1 MRHDPDSA
9 LARAKERLQLS
20 DLWRLR
26 GWPHEP
32 ARECF
37 APFRPDDRRK
47 SFSVFTSASGEEMAK
62 DFKSGDVFDAPALLA
77 AVEGLEMR
85 DACRLFI
92 ELSGVKGE
100 PQQSYLHR
108 PKRFG
113 RAIEVAGVKGLP
125 RARQINA
132 PAAPV
137 RQKPHLSALQAPTG
151 EEAAQIAK
159 QRHVSPECVLHAASL
174 GLLFVAPWRGFASWC
189 ITDSARWNCQF
200 RRMDGKPFPHPAG
213 AKKTLA
219 ALGSWASWPIGAAD
233 LCNVESVLL
242 VEGSGDFLAAWH
254 FITAEHLHGRCGAV
268 CMTGAA
274 NWIPSEA
281 LPEIARRRVRIFPHL
296 DSSKAGEEAALRW
309 ETQLTKAGGAAHCF
323 DLSDLATIA
332 GDAVGDL
339 NDVLLMERHEIEE
352 LGSIAA
358 F

>member
-1 MRHDPDSA
+1 MRSDTDSA
-9 LARAKERLQLS
+9 LSRAKEKLRLS

-47 SFSVFTSASGEEMAK
+47 SFSVFTTGNGEELAK

-77 AVEGLEMR
+77 AVEGLSMR

-92 ELSGVKGE
+92 ELAGVKGE
-100 PQQSYLHR
+100 PNEPRRGPQAPQVR
-108 PKRFG
+108 K
-113 RAIEVAGVKGLP
+113 IE
-125 RARQINA
+125 A
-132 PAAPV
+132 PAPA
-137 RQKPHLSALQAPTG
+137 REKPSLPALRAPTS
-151 EEAAQIAK
+151 EEAEIIAA
-159 QRHVSPECVLHAASL
+159 QRHVSPESVLFAASL
-174 GLLFVAPWRGFASWC
+174 GALTVAPWRGFPAWC
-189 ITDSARWNCQF
+189 VTDSARWNCQF

-219 ALGSWASWPIGAAD
+219 APGSWASWPIGAAD
-233 LCNVESVLL
+233 LAGAESVLL

-254 FITAEHLHGRCGAV
+254 FITAEHLHGRCGVV

-281 LPEIARRRVRIFPHL
+281 LHEIAKRRTRIFPHL
-296 DSSKAGEEAALRW
+296 DRSRAGEEAALRW
-309 ETQLTKAGGAAHCF
+309 ETQLTKAGGSAHCF
-323 DLSDLATIA
+323 DLHGLTTAS
-332 GDAVGDL
+332 GEEVGDL
-339 NDVLLMERHEIEE
+339 NDVLRMAPHEIQN
-352 LGSIAA
+352 LAPIAA

>member
-1 MRHDPDSA
+1 MSHDPDSA
-9 LARAKERLQLS
+9 LERAKERLRLS

-32 ARECF
+32 GRECF
-37 APFRPDDRRK
+37 CPFRPDDRRK
-47 SFSVFTSASGEEMAK
+47 SFSVFKSASGEELAK

-77 AVEGLEMR
+77 AVEGLDMR
-85 DACRLFI
+85 DACRMFI
-92 ELSGVKGE
+92 ELAGVKGE
-100 PQQSYLHR
+100 AHELRHSSR
-108 PKRFG
+108 
-113 RAIEVAGVKGLP
+113 VA
-125 RARQINA
+125 RARQIVR

-137 RQKPHLSALQAPTG
+137 REKPRLPALRAPTD
-151 EEAAQIAK
+151 EEAAQIAR
-159 QRHVSPECVLHAASL
+159 QRHVSPECVLHVASL
-174 GLLFVAPWRGFASWC
+174 GLLFVSPWRGFASWC

-200 RRMDGKPFPHPAG
+200 RRMDGKPFPHFAG

-219 ALGSWASWPIGAAD
+219 APGSWASWPIGAAD
-233 LCNVESVLL
+233 LATAESVLL

-254 FITAEHLHGRCGAV
+254 FITAEYLHGRCAAV
-268 CMTGAA
+268 AMTGAA

-296 DSSKAGEEAALRW
+296 DTSRAGEEAALRW
-309 ETQLTKAGGAAHCF
+309 ETQLTKAGGVAHCF
-323 DLSDLATIA
+323 DLSDLATID

-352 LGSIAA
+352 LCPIAA

>member
-1 MRHDPDSA
+1 MPRDPDSA
-9 LARAKERLQLS
+9 LARAKVKLPLS

-37 APFRPDDRRK
+37 CPFRPDDRRK
-47 SFSVFTSASGEEMAK
+47 SFSVFTSASGEELAK

-77 AVEGLEMR
+77 AVEGLDMR

-92 ELSGVKGE
+92 EAAGVKGE
-100 PQQSYLHR
+100 PPARRH
-108 PKRFG
+108 G
-113 RAIEVAGVKGLP
+113 P
-125 RARQINA
+125 RARQIIT

-137 RQKPHLSALQAPTG
+137 REKPLLPALRAPTSD
-151 EEAAQIAK
+151 EAGQIAK
-159 QRHVSPECVLHAASL
+159 LRHVSPECVLHVASL
-174 GLLFVAPWRGFASWC
+174 GLLFVASWRGFLSWSV
-189 ITDSARWNCQF
+189 TDSARWNCQF

-219 ALGSWASWPIGAAD
+219 APGSWASWPIGVANLA
-233 LCNVESVLL
+233 NAGNVLL

-254 FITAEHLHGRCGAV
+254 FITAEHLHGRCAAV

-274 NWIPSEA
+274 NWIPSDA

-296 DSSKAGEEAALRW
+296 DTSKAGEEAALRW
-309 ETQLTKAGGAAHCF
+309 ETQITRAGGAAHCY
-323 DLSDLATIA
+323 DLNELTTA
-332 GDAVGDL
+332 GGEPVTDL
-339 NDVLLMERHEIEE
+339 NDVLKMERREIEE

>member
-1 MRHDPDSA
+1 MTSLDA
-9 LARAKERLQLS
+9 AKDTLPLS

-37 APFRPDDRRK
+37 CPFRPDDRRK
-47 SFSVFTSASGEEMAK
+47 SFSVFTNASGEELAK

-77 AVEGLEMR
+77 AVEGLDMK

-92 ELSGVKGE
+92 EAAGMKGE
-100 PQQSYLHR
+100 PPLRRH
-108 PKRFG
+108 G
-113 RAIEVAGVKGLP
+113 P
-125 RARQINA
+125 RVRQIIT

-137 RQKPHLSALQAPTG
+137 REKPLLPALRAPTSD
-151 EEAAQIAK
+151 EAEQIAR

-174 GLLFVAPWRGFASWC
+174 GLLFVASWRGFPAWC

-219 ALGSWASWPIGAAD
+219 APGAWASWPIGAAD
-233 LCNVESVLL
+233 LAKAESVLL

-254 FITAEHLHGRCGAV
+254 FITAEHLHGRCTAV

-281 LPEIARRRVRIFPHL
+281 LPEIARRHVRIFPHL
-296 DSSKAGEEAALRW
+296 DTSHAGEEAALRW

-323 DLSDLATIA
+323 DLSGLVTVA
-332 GDAVGDL
+332 GDAVGDF
-339 NDVLLMERHEIEE
+339 NDVLLMERREIEE